1 MSVTNI
7 LLLEQHLMPAYA
19 HQPNLRPTNTLTNK
33 KDTVCLMTSAR
44 NSCVCP
50 YHLQPT
56 KRFFS
61 NSHHDECTSFLIT
74 QLPKN
79 KRKLIPLV
87 LRVHITEFNRT
98 YLQQVHKINT
108 NLSHSMNELAPIA
121 LWFSFKSHVFIW
133 AVGFSN
139 HDNCCQSQRI
149 GKSIKGIFRVD

>member
-7 LLLEQHLMPAYA
+7 LLLEQHLMPDYA
-19 HQPNLRPTNTLTNK
+19 HQPNFRPTNTLTDK
-33 KDTVCLMTSAR
+33 KDTVCLWPLPGTPAFAHTTYSPQNA
-44 NSCVCP
+44 
-50 YHLQPT
+50 
-56 KRFFS
+56 FFP

-121 LWFSFKSHVFIW
+121 LWFSFKFHVFIW

-139 HDNCCQSQRI
+139 HDYCCQSQRI